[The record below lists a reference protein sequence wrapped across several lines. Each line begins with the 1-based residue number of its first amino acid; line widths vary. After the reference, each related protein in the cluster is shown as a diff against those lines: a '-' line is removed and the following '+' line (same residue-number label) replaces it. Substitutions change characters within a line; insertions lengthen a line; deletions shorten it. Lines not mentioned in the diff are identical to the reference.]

1 MAGKMFEKDKIA
13 TCELLNDLGM
23 TNAAEALR
31 QKTRTASCP
40 PTVEKTIPVETYEN
54 LVRLYRSAIRLC
66 ESFHDL
72 QDRFNPFRLQ
82 QVFNEIQ
89 ATEDVLTDLNHG
101 KNPVFHLDPV
111 ANVCATAALF
121 AKE

>member
-1 MAGKMFEKDKIA
+1 MDEF
-13 TCELLNDLGM
+13 N
-23 TNAAEALR
+23 
-31 QKTRTASCP
+31 P
-40 PTVEKTIPVETYEN
+40 PIIQVETYRN
-54 LVRLYRSAIRLC
+54 LKRLYHAAIRLC

-72 QDRFNPFRLQ
+72 QDRFNPYRLQ

-111 ANVCATAALF
+111 SNVCATAALF

>member
-1 MAGKMFEKDKIA
+1 MNNQSPNGDSPSC
-13 TCELLNDLGM
+13 CEGL
-23 TNAAEALR
+23 TPEAE
-31 QKTRTASCP
+31 TS
-40 PTVEKTIPVETYEN
+40 KTIPLETYEN

-66 ESFHDL
+66 GSFHDL

-111 ANVCATAALF
+111 SNVCATAALF
-121 AKE
+121 ADPKE

>member
-1 MAGKMFEKDKIA
+1 MNNQSPNGDSPSC
-13 TCELLNDLGM
+13 CEGL
-23 TNAAEALR
+23 TPEAE
-31 QKTRTASCP
+31 TS
-40 PTVEKTIPVETYEN
+40 KTIPLETYEN

-66 ESFHDL
+66 GSFHDL

-101 KNPVFHLDPV
+101 KNPVVHLDPV
-111 ANVCATAALF
+111 SNVCATAALF
-121 AKE
+121 ADPKE